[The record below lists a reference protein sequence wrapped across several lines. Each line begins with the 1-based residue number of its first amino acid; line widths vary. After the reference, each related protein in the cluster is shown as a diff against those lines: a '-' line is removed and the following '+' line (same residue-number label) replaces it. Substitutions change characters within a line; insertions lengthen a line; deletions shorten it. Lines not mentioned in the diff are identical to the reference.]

1 MLAGTVSKLMAWRPL
16 SLARL
21 TSLMGALGFL
31 LILLATGTFIYGERQ
46 RLLAE
51 AAREAATRDYFLAD
65 QAARLF
71 EVSKVGLTAASNILA
86 DGNWD
91 ELANSADLQHQLRRF
106 ADTLPYI
113 EDVWFNDDKGLLRL
127 TSFGFPTPYSNAG
140 DRDSFKAAQQAGD
153 KLFIGNVIIGRVT
166 KRPTFLISRRMEWPD
181 HRFRGM
187 VSVTADINYFVDYW
201 QKLQLPYDER
211 ITLFR
216 RDNLNILAQYP
227 STDQSSPQQDL
238 YMREVFS
245 VPLRQESSG
254 GSYGGARFGTFR
266 QVGDLPLY
274 LSVDISR
281 DAVSAAWWHWVWS
294 RLPIALVAA
303 FSFLAVTLLALR
315 QAGIEAAGKAAL
327 EEARTALSKA
337 NAELRAEI
345 DQRERAEG
353 QIRQMQ
359 KLDAIG
365 QLTGGL
371 AHDFNNMLSI
381 VVGSLS
387 MMKRRMSR
395 GEFEVER
402 FIDTA
407 LEGSQRA
414 ATLTQRLLAF
424 ARQQPLA
431 PQTIDANRFVSGMSD
446 LLRRTLTEAVQVE
459 TVLAGGLWRTR
470 VDPSQLESAILNLAV
485 NARDAMPS
493 GGRLTIETAN
503 ASLGDE
509 YSRQHGEVPSGQYV
523 LIAVSDTGSGMP
535 PETAAKAF
543 EPFFTTKQ
551 MGRGTGLG
559 LSQVYG
565 FVRQSGGHVKIYS
578 ELGQGTSVK
587 IYLPR
592 FYGAAEEAEA
602 ASLAAPAI
610 LGGSARE
617 VVLVVEDEEAVR
629 GLSVDALNEL
639 GYTVLQAEGADTAL
653 KIVSERTDIALL
665 FTDVVMPGRN
675 GRQLA
680 DEAVKVRPGLK
691 VLFTTGYTRNAVVH
705 NGVLDAGVR
714 MLGKPFSVEQLAR
727 SIRDVLDGK

>member
-1 MLAGTVSKLMAWRPL
+1 M
-16 SLARL
+16 
-21 TSLMGALGFL
+21 GFL
-31 LILLATGTFIYGERQ
+31 LIVLAAGAFIYNERQ
-46 RLLAE
+46 RQLAD
-51 AAREAATRDYFLAD
+51 AATEAATRDYFLAD

-71 EVSKVGLTAASNILA
+71 EVSKIGLSAASNLLGEAAWDDLA
-86 DGNWD
+86 K
-91 ELANSADLQHQLRRF
+91 SADLQHQLRRL
-106 ADTLPYI
+106 ADALPYI

-127 TSFGFPTPYSNAG
+127 TSFDFPTPYSNAA

-153 KLFIGNVIIGRVT
+153 RLFIGSLIVGRVT

-181 HRFRGM
+181 HQLRGM
-187 VSVTADINYFVDYW
+187 VSVTADIGYFVDYW

-227 STDQSSPQQDL
+227 PTADSPPQQDL
-238 YMREVFS
+238 YMREMFS
-245 VPLRQESSG
+245 VPLRQKSAG
-254 GSYGGARFGTFR
+254 GSYSGDRFGTFR

-281 DAVSAAWWHWVWS
+281 DAVTAAWWNWVWS
-294 RLPIALVAA
+294 RLPIALLAA
-303 FSFLAVTLLALR
+303 FSFLVVTILALR
-315 QAGIEAAGKAAL
+315 QAAIEAADKAAL

-337 NAELRAEI
+337 NVELRAEI
-345 DQRERAEG
+345 DQREKAEG

-381 VVGSLS
+381 VIGSLS
-387 MMKRRMSR
+387 MMKRRMAR
-395 GEFEVER
+395 GEFDIER
-402 FIDTA
+402 YIDTA
-407 LEGSQRA
+407 LEGAQRA

-459 TVLAGGLWRTR
+459 TVLAGGLWKTR
-470 VDPSQLESAILNLAV
+470 ADPSQLESAVLNLAV
-485 NARDAMPS
+485 NARDAMPN

-509 YSRQHGEVPSGQYV
+509 YSRRHGEIPSGQYV
-523 LIAVSDTGSGMP
+523 LIAVTDTGSGMP
-535 PETAAKAF
+535 PEIAAKAF

-551 MGRGTGLG
+551 TGRGTGLG

-578 ELGQGTSVK
+578 ELGQGTTVK

-592 FYGAAEEAEA
+592 FYGVSEEGEVSVATTIAAFGGA
-602 ASLAAPAI
+602 AT
-610 LGGSARE
+610 E
-617 VVLVVEDEEAVR
+617 VILVVEDEETVR
-629 GLSVDALNEL
+629 QLSVDALTEL
-639 GYTVLQAEGADTAL
+639 GYTVVQADGADSAL
-653 KIVSERTDIALL
+653 KVVNERADISLL
-665 FTDVVMPGRN
+665 FTDIVMPGRN

-680 DEAVKVRPGLK
+680 DEVAKIRPELK

-705 NGVLDAGVR
+705 NGILDAGVR

-727 SIRDVLDGK
+727 SIREALDGK